1 MFSDDGG
8 LHDDLIEML
17 SQALNI
23 VGTVFEMLDR
33 DKNGA
38 VELADLH
45 RMQVRQQPADMTG
58 SCAAS

>member
-1 MFSDDGG
+1 
-8 LHDDLIEML
+8 ML

-45 RMQVRQQPADMTG
+45 RMQARQRPADTTE
-58 SCAAS
+58 SCASS

>member
-1 MFSDDGG
+1 
-8 LHDDLIEML
+8 ML

-45 RMQVRQQPADMTG
+45 RMQVRRQPADITG
-58 SCAAS
+58 SQASS

>member
-45 RMQVRQQPADMTG
+45 RMQVRQ
-58 SCAAS
+58 